1 MQDLCS
7 LLHDSAS
14 RHAARPAL
22 SYRGRT
28 LSYAELDRATD
39 DLARRLDAG
48 GVRPGQRVAI
58 VAPNQPCLVVAF
70 LAVWRIG
77 AVAVPL
83 NARWREFDLGRAL
96 ADAEP
101 SALLCVRGYLG
112 YSFVDLL
119 PQLLPSLTALRRCLI
134 VDALGEVEEAID
146 GKGGDEA
153 EPLDAGTALILYT
166 SGSTGTPKGALI
178 SGASEVNGALAMN
191 DALGGGPDDRVVLV
205 VPVSHAFG
213 LTCLLAALA
222 VGARAVLVDSTTTL
236 EPAIEAIESARA
248 TVLHGS
254 PGLFTSLLKAAP
266 DRLTG
271 LRTGFVAGAPP
282 SASVLEDF
290 DRFGVRVLNLY
301 GMTELGAIT
310 CVRASDPPA
319 VRYATAGRPLPGFR
333 LRIADGGEVQAAGP
347 FVTAG
352 YFRRPEQ
359 TAAAFE
365 GEWFRTGDLGALYA
379 DGNLTILGRAKDVVK
394 VSGLNVFPAEV
405 EGLLLTHPD
414 VLEAA
419 VIGVPHPLSG
429 EALHAFVVPRSGA
442 NVVPT
447 TLLQYARARIAGYKL
462 PYAIEVVAELP
473 ALPSGKIDR
482 LALKRS
488 LQETVRARP

>member
-1 MQDLCS
+1 MQDLRT

-22 SYRGRT
+22 SYRGAI
-28 LSYAELDRATD
+28 LSYADLERAAER
-39 DLARRLDAG
+39 LARRLEQAG
-48 GVRPGQRVAI
+48 IRPGQRVAI

-77 AVAVPL
+77 AMAVPL

-119 PQLLPSLTALRRCLI
+119 PRLLPSLPALRRCFVL
-134 VDALGEVEEAID
+134 DAWGEVEEEITAE
-146 GKGGDEA
+146 GRGET
-153 EPLDAGTALILYT
+153 EPLDAALILYT
-166 SGSTGTPKGALI
+166 SGSTGTPKGALV

-191 DALGGGPDDRVVLV
+191 EVLGGDAEDRVVFV
-205 VPVSHAFG
+205 VPISHAFG
-213 LTCLLAALA
+213 LTCVLAALA
-222 VGARAVLVDSTTTL
+222 AGARAVLVDSTTTL
-236 EPAIEAIESARA
+236 EPTLEAMAAERA

-254 PGLFTSLLKAAP
+254 PGLFTGLLKAAP

-282 SASVLEDF
+282 SGSVLEEF
-290 DRFGVRVLNLY
+290 DRLGVRVLNLY
-301 GMTELGAIT
+301 GMTELGAVA
-310 CVRASDPPA
+310 CVRPADPPA
-319 VRYATAGRPLPGFR
+319 VRYGTAGRPLPGFR
-333 LRIADGGEVQAAGP
+333 LRIAHDGEVQAAGP

-352 YFRRPEQ
+352 YFRRAEQ
-359 TAAAFE
+359 TAAAFD
-365 GEWFRTGDLGALYA
+365 GEWFRTGDFGALDA

-405 EGLLLTHPD
+405 EGLLLTHPE

-419 VIGVPHPLSG
+419 VVGVPHALTG
-429 EALHAFVVPRSGA
+429 EALHAFVVARPGA
-442 NVVPT
+442 DVIPA
-447 TLLQYARARIAGYKL
+447 TLLQFARARIAGYKL
-462 PYAIEVVAELP
+462 PYAIDVVAELP
-473 ALPSGKIDR
+473 VLPTGKIDR

-488 LQETVRARP
+488 LQETVRAGS

>member
-1 MQDLCS
+1 MQDLRT

-22 SYRGRT
+22 SYRGAT
-28 LSYAELDRATD
+28 LTYAGLERAADR
-39 DLARRLDAG
+39 LARRLESS

-58 VAPNQPCLVVAF
+58 VTPNQPCLVIAF

-112 YSFVDLL
+112 YSFVGLL
-119 PQLLPSLTALRRCLI
+119 PGLLPSLPSVRRCI
-134 VDALGEVEEAID
+134 VLDAWGEVEEELP
-146 GKGGDEA
+146 GEGREEA
-153 EPLDAGTALILYT
+153 EPLDAATALILYT

-191 DALGGGPDDRVVLV
+191 EALGGDAEDRVVFV
-205 VPVSHAFG
+205 VPISHAFG

-222 VGARAVLVDSTTTL
+222 AGARAVLVDSTTTL
-236 EPAIEAIESARA
+236 EPTLEAVAAERA

-254 PGLFTSLLKAAP
+254 PGLFTGLLKAAP
-266 DRLTG
+266 DRLRG

-282 SASVLEDF
+282 SGSMLEEF
-290 DRFGVRVLNLY
+290 DRLGVRVLNLY
-301 GMTELGAIT
+301 GMTELGAVA
-310 CVRASDPPA
+310 CVRPADPPA
-319 VRYATAGRPLPGFR
+319 VRYATAGRALPGFR
-333 LRIADGGEVQAAGP
+333 LRIADDGEVQAAGP

-352 YFRRPEQ
+352 YFRRAEQ
-359 TAAAFE
+359 SAAAFD
-365 GEWFRTGDLGALYA
+365 GEWFRTGDLGALDA

-394 VSGLNVFPAEV
+394 VSGLNVLPAEV

-419 VIGVPHPLSG
+419 VVGVPHPLTG
-429 EALHAFVVPRSGA
+429 EALHAFVVARPGA
-442 NVVPT
+442 HVVPA
-447 TLLQYARARIAGYKL
+447 TLLQFARARIAGYKL
-462 PYAIEVVAELP
+462 PYAIDMVAEL
-473 ALPSGKIDR
+473 AILPTGKIDR

-488 LQETVRARP
+488 LQETARAGS

>member
-1 MQDLCS
+1 MQDLRT

-22 SYRGRT
+22 AYRGRT
-28 LSYAELDRATD
+28 LTYGEVDRIAGR
-39 DLARRLDAG
+39 LARRLDAI

-58 VAPNQPCLVVAF
+58 IAPNQPCLVVAF

-101 SALLCVRGYLG
+101 SALLCVRSYLN

-119 PQLLPSLTALRRCLI
+119 PQLHPSLTTLRRCLI
-134 VDALGEVEEAID
+134 VDALGEVEDEID
-146 GKGGDEA
+146 GGGGDDA
-153 EPLDAGTALILYT
+153 EPLDTGTALILYT

-178 SGASEVNGALAMN
+178 GGASEVNGALAMN
-191 DALGGGPDDRVVLV
+191 DALGTDHEDRVAFV
-205 VPVSHAFG
+205 VPLSHAFG

-222 VGARAVLVDSTTTL
+222 AGAQPVLVDSTTTL
-236 EPAIEAIESARA
+236 EPTLDAIESGRA

-254 PGLFTSLLKAAP
+254 PGLFTSLLEAAP
-266 DRLTG
+266 DRLGG

-282 SASVLEDF
+282 SASVLEGL
-290 DRFGVRVLNLY
+290 DRLGVRVLNLY
-301 GMTELGAIT
+301 GMTELGAVT
-310 CVRASDPPA
+310 CVRPSDLAA
-319 VRYATAGRPLPGFR
+319 VRYATAGRPLPGFQ
-333 LRIADGGEVQAAGP
+333 LRIADDGELQAAGP

-359 TAAAFE
+359 TAAAFD
-365 GEWFRTGDLGALYA
+365 GEWFRTGDLAALDA

-394 VSGLNVFPAEV
+394 VSGLNVFPAEA

-419 VIGVPHPLSG
+419 VIGVPHPLTG
-429 EALHAFVVPRSGA
+429 EALHAFVVPRPGA
-442 NVVPT
+442 SVAPA
-447 TLLQYARARIAGYKL
+447 TLIQYARARIAGYKL
-462 PYAIEVVAELP
+462 PYAIDLVAELP
-473 ALPSGKIDR
+473 VLPTGKVDR
-482 LALKRS
+482 LTLKRS
-488 LQETVRARP
+488 LQETVRAGS